1 MAHARNIK
9 FANPEPPS
17 FLKKLRADHGMQA
30 TSAEDHQVAL
40 AMKKRQMLEGDD
52 DDLGGARNEEEQP
65 QVVVLRKG
73 HLSLEQ
79 ARAAAA
85 GGAVDKDG
93 VLAPEDGAKE
103 EAAKEGKDEA
113 AGTTDAVSDAK
124 QSKPDKPAKKGA
136 KKIDGV
142 ASKKTKRRRI
152 EGKQSAALKKKN
164 TSLLSFGD
172 DEDED

>member
-1 MAHARNIK
+1 
-9 FANPEPPS
+9 
-17 FLKKLRADHGMQA
+17 MQA

-85 GGAVDKDG
+85 GGAG
-93 VLAPEDGAKE
+93 V
-103 EAAKEGKDEA
+103 
-113 AGTTDAVSDAK
+113 
-124 QSKPDKPAKKGA
+124 
-136 KKIDGV
+136 
-142 ASKKTKRRRI
+142 R
-152 EGKQSAALKKKN
+152 AALGSAGK
-164 TSLLSFGD
+164 SACG
-172 DEDED
+172 